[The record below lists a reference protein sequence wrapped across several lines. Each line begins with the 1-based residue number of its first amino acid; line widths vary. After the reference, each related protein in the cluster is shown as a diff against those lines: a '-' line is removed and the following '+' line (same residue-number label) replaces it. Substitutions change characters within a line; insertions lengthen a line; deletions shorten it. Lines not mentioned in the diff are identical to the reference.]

1 MAKNFLLKFEVS
13 EQIRS
18 IEWYKFRIRDI
29 ERTRWIFL
37 SFDAIFCYSFILN
50 YVFYNSQLLFVEA
63 IIHLRKTICHIPNL
77 RNINDSSH
85 PKYVSE
91 MKKKVFVVHSLCF
104 IHFSLEVYGIRMYR
118 IYTTTNRKRKRAF
131 NTRFFWVLLSMQVW
145 SQVGCVGD
153 SIVV

>member
-29 ERTRWIFL
+29 KRTIFL
-37 SFDAIFCYSFILN
+37 PFNAIFCYSFILN

-91 MKKKVFVVHSLCF
+91 MKKK
-104 IHFSLEVYGIRMYR
+104 FSLSILCALFIFHWKFTAYVCTEYIPPQIGKEKGPSIQG
-118 IYTTTNRKRKRAF
+118 
-131 NTRFFWVLLSMQVW
+131 FFEFYYLCKFGHKLVVLE
-145 SQVGCVGD
+145 
-153 SIVV
+153 IV

>member
-1 MAKNFLLKFEVS
+1 MDFSAF
-13 EQIRS
+13 
-18 IEWYKFRIRDI
+18 Y
-29 ERTRWIFL
+29 
-37 SFDAIFCYSFILN
+37 AIFCYSFILTSI
-50 YVFYNSQLLFVEA
+50 FYDSQFLFVEA

-91 MKKKVFVVHSLCF
+91 MKKKVFVVHFLCF

-131 NTRFFWVLLSMQVW
+131 NTRFFLSSTIYASLVTSWLCWRWYSNIVHRVLAFFL
-145 SQVGCVGD
+145 
-153 SIVV
+153 IT

>member
-29 ERTRWIFL
+29 KGTLARLYLRWIFL
-37 SFDAIFCYSFILN
+37 FFNAIFCYSFILN

-91 MKKKVFVVHSLCF
+91 MKKSFRCPFSVLYSFFIGSLR
-104 IHFSLEVYGIRMYR
+104 HTYVPN
-118 IYTTTNRKRKRAF
+118 IYHHK
-131 NTRFFWVLLSMQVW
+131 
-145 SQVGCVGD
+145 
-153 SIVV
+153 